1 MKFPRITGTNIVNVL
16 GAAAVVYLVVV
27 LGETVH
33 RNYQLGHQIDELNA
47 QINLLEAQKQEL
59 AYTIQYY
66 QTDSF
71 HERDARA
78 KLGLQKPG
86 EGVVIIPGDSPGPQP
101 APAAGDAKAAAHHS
115 NWQLWFDFLAGR
127 L

>member
-1 MKFPRITGTNIVNVL
+1 MKIPRITGTSVVNVL
-16 GAAAVVYLVVV
+16 GVAAVVYLVVV
-27 LGETVH
+27 LAQTVH
-33 RNYQLGHQIDELNA
+33 RNYALGHQIDDLNA
-47 QINLLEAQKQEL
+47 QIALLQAQKDEL

-86 EGVVIIPGDSPGPQP
+86 ESVVIIPHSGATP
-101 APAAGDAKAAAHHS
+101 APAAVTPVKAAVHKS
-115 NWQLWFDFLAGR
+115 NLQLWADFLAGR
-127 L
+127 P